1 MNWLR
6 SQIALF
12 PKPVLII
19 GKIIFLAGAIMVIG
33 AVFARAGLSGVN
45 ADRVAAKLPAFT
57 HLAQAYPQY
66 PTWLVPEGIVG
77 YVIAGALV
85 LVGTALTS
93 LASDVLKPKQRIKPW

>member
-1 MNWLR
+1 MNWFR

-12 PKPVLII
+12 PRPALII
-19 GKIIFLAGAIMVIG
+19 GKVVFLVGAIMVVG
-33 AVFARAGLSGVN
+33 AVFARAGLSGIN
-45 ADRVAAKLPAFT
+45 ADRVAAKLPVLQS
-57 HLAQAYPQY
+57 LAEAYPQY
-66 PTWLVPEGIVG
+66 PTWMVPEGIVG